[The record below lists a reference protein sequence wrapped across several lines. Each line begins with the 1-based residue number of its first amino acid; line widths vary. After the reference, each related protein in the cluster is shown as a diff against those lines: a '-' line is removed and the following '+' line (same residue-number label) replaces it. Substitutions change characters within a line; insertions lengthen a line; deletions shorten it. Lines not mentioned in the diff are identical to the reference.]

1 MVMCTGKRIIGIV
14 TLGIAI
20 LLSSAGCK
28 KGKPNPEP
36 PVNPPQPKNFQV
48 TRQTLNSVVF
58 NSTKTLYGISVSP
71 KIQISF
77 SDKIDRATLSASISY
92 TNKSMG
98 SAIVGYN
105 VTYQNNDSTITISPV
120 NALTNLNEYTFSVSG
135 FLKSTSGGSL
145 SNRSDLE
152 FVTQIDSSDKFSRIT
167 DSALLDLIQK
177 QTFRYFWDFGHPVS
191 GLARERSNGNNETV
205 TTGGSGFGIM
215 AMVAA
220 VYRGFIT
227 RSQAV
232 SRLLTIT
239 DFLINKCQRWHGAF
253 SHWING
259 STGATIP
266 FGSNN
271 GADIVETSFLMQG
284 LLTARQYFNST
295 SDANEITLRER
306 INSIW
311 YAVEWNWFTQ
321 NGNANGLYWQY
332 NPSYSNT
339 NDIWSIPVSGWNE
352 ALITYVLAA
361 SSPNFSINKN
371 IYDIGWARNG
381 AMKNGNTFY
390 GIILPLGVNLGG
402 PLFFAHYSFLGLNP
416 SGFQDAYADY
426 FQQNK
431 AHSLI
436 NFSFCEKN
444 PNDFYGYS
452 NACWGLTASDD
463 NVSGYKAHSPT
474 NDDGVISPTAA
485 ISSLPYT
492 PEQSMDALRFFYYKL
507 GDKLFKEYGF
517 IDAFNLSSLW
527 YSNSFLAIDQGPQI
541 VMIENYRSGLLWNL
555 LMSCTEIKQ
564 GLLKLGFSS
573 PHI

>member
-416 SGFQDAYADY
+416 SGLQDAYADY